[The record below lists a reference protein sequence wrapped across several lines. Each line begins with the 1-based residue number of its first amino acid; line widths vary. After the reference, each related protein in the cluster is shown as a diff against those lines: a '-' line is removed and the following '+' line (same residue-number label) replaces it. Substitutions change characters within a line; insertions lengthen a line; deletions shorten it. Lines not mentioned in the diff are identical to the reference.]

1 MLANICYI
9 NYLLFTQDLKANILI
24 PLSGIRMHHL
34 ATGFDAP
41 ALWPP
46 IETVLEWSE
55 VPKRLVW
62 AVCCI
67 CWNGSFRIHEILSKK
82 KKEFDPLCTLLD
94 KDVKLQQFE
103 VQG

>member
-1 MLANICYI
+1 MK
-9 NYLLFTQDLKANILI
+9 LLKRR
-24 PLSGIRMHHL
+24 IRKM
-34 ATGFDAP
+34 
-41 ALWPP
+41 
-46 IETVLEWSE
+46 EWSKAQ
-55 VPKRLVW
+55 KRLVW